1 MARKGENIFKRKDG
15 RWEARYICYYENG
28 KARYRYLYGAT
39 YKEVRQ
45 KKYEELQK
53 KNVYGLEKLQKSK
66 SFSMLATEW
75 LTQIKQ
81 SVKESTYTRYHW
93 IIEKYLIPLAGK
105 EEPESVDTLFLTEIQ
120 TKLLEG
126 GSIGGKALAPK
137 TVTDI
142 LCVMKSILRYG
153 KEHGIACPEL
163 GRMRYPKQQKKK
175 ITVVPEET
183 RQSLE
188 QHLLKSEDTVSLGIL
203 VTLFTGVRIG
213 ELCGLRWEDVDF
225 VNGTITV
232 NRTVERIADLSP
244 LTSGKTKVVIC
255 APKTENAVRSI
266 PLPQFLL
273 EYLKKCRKEDV
284 CYLVTGTIQYTEPH
298 QFYVRYQKYLE
309 KHAYGKYTFHAL
321 RHTFATRCVELGFD
335 VKSLSEILGHADVT
349 TTLSVYV
356 HPSMQQK
363 KSQMERLTPLGFSQS
378 KL

>member
-15 RWEARYICYYENG
+15 RWEARYICQYENG

-39 YKEVRQ
+39 YKEVRK

-53 KNVYGLEKLQKSK
+53 KNVYGIEKSQADK
-66 SFSMLATEW
+66 SFLMLATEW
-75 LTQIKQ
+75 LAQIKQ
-81 SVKESTYTRYHW
+81 TVKESTYTRYHW
-93 IIEKYLIPLAGK
+93 IVEKYLIPLAGK
-105 EEPESVDTLFLTEIQ
+105 KKPESMDTLFLTEMQ
-120 TKLLEG
+120 MRLLER
-126 GSIGGKALAPK
+126 GSVGGKALAPK

-153 KEHGIACPEL
+153 KEHGIGCPEL

-175 ITVVPEET
+175 ITVVPEEM
-183 RQSLE
+183 RQNLE
-188 QHLLKSEDTVSLGIL
+188 QQLLKSEDTVSLGIL

-225 VNGTITV
+225 VNGTVTV
-232 NRTVERIADLSP
+232 NRTIERIADLNP
-244 LTSGKTKVVIC
+244 LTLNKTKVVIS

-273 EYLKKCRKEDV
+273 GYLKKCRKEKE
-284 CYLVTGTIQYTEPH
+284 CYLVTGTIQPTEPH
-298 QFYVRYQKYLE
+298 QFYVRYQKYLA
-309 KHAYGKYTFHAL
+309 KHSYEKYTFHAL

-335 VKSLSEILGHADVT
+335 TKSLSEILGHADIT

-356 HPSMQQK
+356 HPSMRQK
-363 KSQMERLTPLGFSQS
+363 KSQMERLTPSVVSQS
-378 KL
+378 KR